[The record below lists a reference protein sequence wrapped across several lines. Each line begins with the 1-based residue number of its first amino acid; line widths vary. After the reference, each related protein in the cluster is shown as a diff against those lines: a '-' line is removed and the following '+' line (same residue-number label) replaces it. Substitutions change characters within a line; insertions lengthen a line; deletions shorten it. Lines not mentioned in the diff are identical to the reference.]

1 MSEQPAQSSTITVSG
16 ALRSPEWIVNPGL
29 LPYPE
34 AVAFMEDRA
43 AKIAARE
50 ADEMVWL
57 VEHPPI
63 YTAGTSAK

>member
-1 MSEQPAQSSTITVSG
+1 MAQSTTLL
-16 ALRSPEWIVNPGL
+16 ARPDWIVRDGL

-43 AKIAARE
+43 EAVAAGR

-57 VEHPPI
+57 
-63 YTAGTSAK
+63 G